1 MLFSVCVL
9 NRRLSFLMM
18 WICWLRRSNFHLSN
32 YWCFWM
38 HLKSNCLMMSFY
50 MHRLKQNFCKRCLK
64 MSSCSRCLKKWTLR
78 FCMMKKSW
86 ICVHLKMN
94 CRSFRQSSCFR
105 KIRTS
110 CCLMI

>member
-86 ICVHLKMN
+86 ICVHLRMN
-94 CRSFRQSSCFR
+94 Y
-105 KIRTS
+105 
-110 CCLMI
+110 